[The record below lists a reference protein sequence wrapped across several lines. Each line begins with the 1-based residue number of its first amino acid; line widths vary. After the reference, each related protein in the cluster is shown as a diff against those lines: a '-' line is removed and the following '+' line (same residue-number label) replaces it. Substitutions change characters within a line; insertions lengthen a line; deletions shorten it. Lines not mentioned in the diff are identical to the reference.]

1 MTGNPRDAEF
11 SRVDEAN
18 KTKKRV
24 EMYLHEKYGEE
35 FQVQGLEFSNFDH
48 KYDVVTAKSKKE
60 RTEVI
65 VRNEKVNDTVSLS
78 DNYFG
83 HFLKTTI
90 EKRIESELEIQGIPS
105 LVFVARKIEPYSSIY
120 VKAEQVSDYFRDH
133 GNDGYTLCL
142 FHCQNLDNSDI
153 ERKVVDLCE
162 VIGVRPC
169 LYLYELSN
177 LKYDELKLTR
187 DMGVIDFKMDVL
199 KRRVFID
206 PYLERIVGIGESNE

>member
-1 MTGNPRDAEF
+1 MKDNLKDAEF

-24 EMYLHEKYGEE
+24 EMYLHSKYGEE

-48 KYDVVTAKSKKE
+48 KYDVVTAKSKKD

-83 HFLKTTI
+83 HLLKTTI
-90 EKRIESELEIQGIPS
+90 ERRIESELEIQGIPS
-105 LVFVARKIEPYSSIY
+105 LAFVARKIEPYSSIY
-120 VKAEQVSDYFRDH
+120 MKVEQVSDYLRDH

-169 LYLYELSN
+169 LYLYEISN

-206 PYLERIVGIGESNE
+206 PYLERNVGIGESNE

>member
-1 MTGNPRDAEF
+1 MKDYLKDAEF

-24 EMYLHEKYGEE
+24 ETYLHEKYGEE

-48 KYDVVTAKSKKE
+48 KYDVVTAKSKKDS
-60 RTEVI
+60 TEVI

-83 HFLKTTI
+83 HLLKTTI
-90 EKRIESELEIQGIPS
+90 ERRIESELEIQGIPS
-105 LVFVARKIEPYSSIY
+105 LAFVARKIEPYSSIY
-120 VKAEQVSDYFRDH
+120 MKVEQVSDYLLDH

-153 ERKVVDLCE
+153 ERKIVDLCE

-169 LYLYELSN
+169 LYLYEISN

-206 PYLERIVGIGESNE
+206 PYLERNVGIGESNE